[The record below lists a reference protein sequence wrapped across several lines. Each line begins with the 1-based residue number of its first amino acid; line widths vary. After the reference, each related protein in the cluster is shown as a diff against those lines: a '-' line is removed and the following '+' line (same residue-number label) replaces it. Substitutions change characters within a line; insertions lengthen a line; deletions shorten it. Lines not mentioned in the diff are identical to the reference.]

1 MSSDP
6 AQRVII
12 LKTHLLLTA
21 SITLALSISGAASVN
36 AQSEG
41 TADSLIDQQLLNGI
55 DLRKEAFQVC
65 LDTPVCVVDGL
76 KIEGFHLDVTGAWQP
91 QVLYWDA
98 IDGIGVKGSGQ
109 NDEIDFDE
117 KLVITA
123 TQPVQVKGVWLS
135 DLFIG
140 EGNHYGATSKD
151 TQDVESGQITL
162 SSVDGKTQ
170 AEVVVS
176 GDTTLP
182 DVSFNTAVYSGFEEG
197 GDLLSRLLVDGNSV
211 SIVGADH
218 KEGAPLSTTIGN
230 IDLDKESIF
239 AGVPTV
245 ERNDAELLAMI
256 DGVVLFPA
264 GTGNAEMLTELA
276 NDRRLYETL
285 YQRALVKRNFGD
297 VQNGEVVSLFDT
309 PVATTT
315 FTFLAPL
322 GTSNDFSVAGF
333 VVR

>member
-1 MSSDP
+1 MSGVTS
-6 AQRVII
+6 
-12 LKTHLLLTA
+12 LH
-21 SITLALSISGAASVN
+21 

-41 TADSLIDQQLLNGI
+41 TTSSAIDQQLLNGI

-65 LDTPVCVVDGL
+65 LDTPECTVDGL
-76 KIEGFHLDVTGAWQP
+76 KIEGFHLDVNGAWQP

-123 TQPVQVKGVWLS
+123 TDPVQVMGVWLS

-140 EGNHYGATSKD
+140 EGSHYGGVPKGK
-151 TQDVESGQITL
+151 QDVESGQITL
-162 SSVDGKTQ
+162 ASADGKTQ
-170 AEVVVS
+170 AEIVVS
-176 GDTTLP
+176 GDKTLP
-182 DVSFNTAVYSGFEEG
+182 DISFNTAVYSGFDEG
-197 GDLLSRLLVDGNSV
+197 GDLLSRLLVDGNEV
-211 SIVGADH
+211 TIVGADH
-218 KEGAPLSTTIGN
+218 KEGAPVSALIGN

-239 AGVPTV
+239 AGTPTV

-256 DGVVLFPA
+256 DGVVLFP
-264 GTGNAEMLTELA
+264 GGIRNADMLSELA
-276 NDRRLYETL
+276 KDSSLYETL
-285 YQRALVKRNFGD
+285 YQRSLVKRSFGD
-297 VQNGEVVSLFDT
+297 VENGEVVSLFDT

-333 VVR
+333 VVN